1 MSKKYDVTTR
11 TIYRPKPAELLEFLH
26 FPVIDPGQL
35 EVLDSNVSTL
45 SAEIDRAIRVGGPE
59 PYIVHIE
66 FLSGRDLGLPARAFW
81 YNVLL
86 TRQHELPVRT
96 VIVLLRPVADG
107 PELTGIFEQ
116 SFPGR
121 GPTLSFWYDVIR
133 IWQVPPEALLTAGLS
148 VLPLAPV
155 SNVAPDQLEAVVM
168 GVAERLKREADPEL
182 MTLLWAATRVLM
194 GLRYKRAQVQTLI
207 EGVQAMIFGIRGIE
221 ESWAYQDMFAK
232 AQAEGEAKGRA
243 EGEAKGRAEGKAE
256 GEARGAIEEARN
268 ALLRVGRKK
277 LGEPDEKVL
286 SRLSEIADLD
296 RLHFLLECVLDAER
310 WEDLF
315 LRFPS

>member
-11 TIYRPKPAELLEFLH
+11 TIYRPRPAELLQFLR
-26 FPVIDPGQL
+26 FPVLDPGQL
-35 EVLDSNVSTL
+35 DVLDSNVSTL

-66 FLSGRDLGLPARAFW
+66 FLSGRDVGLPGRAFW
-81 YNVLL
+81 YNALL
-86 TRQHELPVRT
+86 ARQYELPVRT
-96 VIVLLRPVADG
+96 VIVLLRPAADG
-107 PELTGIFEQ
+107 SELTGVFEQ

-121 GPTLSFWYDVIR
+121 GPNLSFWYDVIR
-133 IWQVPPEALLTAGLS
+133 IWLEPPEVLLTAGLS

-155 SNVAPDQLEAVVM
+155 SNVAPDQLEAVVR

-182 MTLLWAATRVLM
+182 MTMLWAATTVLM
-194 GLRYKRAQVQTLI
+194 GLRYERAQVRALI

-221 ESWAYQDMFAK
+221 ESWVYQDMFAK
-232 AQAEGEAKGRA
+232 AHAEGEAKGRA
-243 EGEAKGRAEGKAE
+243 EGRAEGEAE

-268 ALLRVGRKK
+268 ALLRLGRKK
-277 LGEPDEKVL
+277 LGEPDERVL
-286 SRLSEIADLD
+286 SLLSELADLD
-296 RLHFLLECVLDAER
+296 RLNLLLERVLDADR

-315 LRFPS
+315 PRLPS